1 MRRRLLQAERDVAQA
16 RGTTGFQ
23 ASFTA
28 NLGYV
33 NQAPNFADTYLNLQN
48 QQQVRLAF
56 ALPIVDWGRRQ
67 AIVKTAELARDQT
80 RLDVAQEARSFE
92 QTVLAQAGQ
101 QPALAEQVQLAGRAD
116 SLAQRRYDIARATY
130 LLGRISL
137 TDLTLASVAK
147 DGARRGYIFALRAG
161 WVAYY
166 RLRAL
171 TLYDFEKQA
180 SIAVNR

>member
-1 MRRRLLQAERDVAQA
+1 M
-16 RGTTGFQ
+16 
-23 ASFTA
+23 
-28 NLGYV
+28 
-33 NQAPNFADTYLNLQN
+33 
-48 QQQVRLAF
+48 
-56 ALPIVDWGRRQ
+56 
-67 AIVKTAELARDQT
+67 KTAELARDQT
-80 RLDVAQEARSFE
+80 HHDVAQETQSFE
-92 QTVLAQAGQ
+92 QAVLTQARQ
-101 QPALAEQVQLAGRAD
+101 QPALAEQLQLAGWAD

-137 TDLTLASVAK
+137 TDLSLASIAK